1 MKVTLLASALAT
13 AMVVTAVPSFGQMAA
28 PTMLNV
34 VHYRVKLDHI
44 QEFQE
49 VERQIAGSYKKAAP
63 TDQFRIIYRGT
74 VGNATEFDV
83 FTPMSKF
90 ADRDGENP
98 YNKMTTE
105 QERLT
110 RGARLNQ
117 YLENVQT
124 SIDKPIA
131 ELSINTAGAPF
142 PPAHMHGIRVRVRS
156 GSADEFSAVMKN
168 ELIPAIKKEGV
179 KTLLARRT
187 LLGGVIDDY
196 NFAEGFEKWAEM
208 DTPDTLPKVMGE
220 EAFRKM
226 ITKINA
232 VVTLRED
239 TVWTYQADLS
249 YYPGAG
255 ATTSS
260 R

>member
-13 AMVVTAVPSFGQMAA
+13 AMVVTAVPSFGQAAA
-28 PTMLNV
+28 PAMLNV
-34 VHYRVKLDHI
+34 VHYRVKIDHI
-44 QEFQE
+44 QEFLE
-49 VERQIAGSYKKAAP
+49 VERQIAGSFKKAAP

-83 FTPMSKF
+83 FTPLSKF

-98 YNKMTTE
+98 YNKMATE

-124 SIDKPIA
+124 SIDKPVT
-131 ELSINTAGAPF
+131 ELSINTPGAPF
-142 PPAHMHGIRVRVRS
+142 PPAHLHGIRVRVRL
-156 GSADEFSAVMKN
+156 GSADEYSALMKN
-168 ELIPAIKKEGV
+168 ELIPGLKREGV
-179 KTLLARRT
+179 KTFLARRT
-187 LLGGVIDDY
+187 MLGGVISDY
-196 NFAEGFEKWAEM
+196 NFAEGFEKWTEM
-208 DTPDTLPKVMGE
+208 DTPDTLPKVIGE

-226 ITKINA
+226 MTKLNEI
-232 VVTLRED
+232 VTLRED
-239 TVWTYQADLS
+239 TIWTYQPDLS
-249 YYPGAG
+249 YYPGA
-255 ATTSS
+255 ASTSS

>member
-1 MKVTLLASALAT
+1 MKITLLASALAT
-13 AMVVTAVPSFGQMAA
+13 AMVATAIPSFAQTAA
-28 PTMLNV
+28 PAMLNV

-44 QEFQE
+44 QEFQD

-63 TDQFRIIYRGT
+63 TDQFRVIYRGT
-74 VGNATEFDV
+74 IGNVTEFDV
-83 FTPMSKF
+83 YTPMSKF

-98 YNKMTTE
+98 YNKMATE

-124 SIDKPIA
+124 SIDKPVS
-131 ELSINTAGAPF
+131 ELSINTPGAPF
-142 PPAHMHGIRVRVRS
+142 PPAYMHGIRVRVRS
-156 GSADEFSAVMKN
+156 GSADEFSALMKN

-187 LLGGVIDDY
+187 LLGGVTADY
-196 NFAEGFEKWAEM
+196 NFVEGFEKWAEM

-226 ITKINA
+226 MTKLNEM
-232 VVTLRED
+232 VTLRED
-239 TVWTYQADLS
+239 TIWSYQPELS
-249 YYPGAG
+249 YYPGS

-260 R
+260 K